1 MGMPSVCQLD
11 SEIFKSDDKQKKHT
25 NSTVV
30 SMIMLL
36 SKKSEGPN
44 HDSQN
49 NI

>member
-1 MGMPSVCQLD
+1 M
-11 SEIFKSDDKQKKHT
+11 SEENYLFKSDDKQKKHT